1 MFSFGYSLRT
11 LFQLS
16 TRPVGHKRKQ
26 VKQKICT
33 SCPIDPRWL
42 LSGPKKKDGF
52 FELKSESMNHL
63 QGQLGPLGLPLHDA
77 FSQKNPH
84 QQTNTW
90 VNEVAVGL
98 FAAQP
103 KNHFYHLCHSIPMP
117 CTNSFKD
124 TILHGG
130 SEEPLFVPGIWQW
143 CCDQEIWKRNCWVSS
158 FRIRNIKLKHAI

>member
-1 MFSFGYSLRT
+1 MT
-11 LFQLS
+11 IVWTQ
-16 TRPVGHKRKQ
+16 
-26 VKQKICT
+26 
-33 SCPIDPRWL
+33 
-42 LSGPKKKDGF
+42 KKDSF
-52 FELKSESMNHL
+52 LELKSESMNHL

-117 CTNSFKD
+117 CTNSFKG

-130 SEEPLFVPGIWQW
+130 VRNLFLSLAFDSDVVIKKFGRGIAGYQ
-143 CCDQEIWKRNCWVSS
+143 VSGS
-158 FRIRNIKLKHAI
+158 DTLNWNMQFRKLSLGL